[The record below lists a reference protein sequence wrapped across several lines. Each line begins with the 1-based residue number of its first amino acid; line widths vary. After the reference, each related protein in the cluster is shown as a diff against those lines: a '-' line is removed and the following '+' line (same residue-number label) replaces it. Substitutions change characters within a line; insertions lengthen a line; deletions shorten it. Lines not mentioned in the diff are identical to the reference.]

1 MYFPKKKYKIILA
14 GSSNVGKTT
23 IMNTFDKKKKI

>member
-1 MYFPKKKYKIILA
+1 L

-23 IMNTFDKKKKI
+23 KKQTVKLTIKEFLNVVFTN